1 METTFE
7 HQYLVKSPEME
18 EDAVLWWMRAKGS
31 FDEPAEKNLPR
42 YLYLPPEHLM
52 LLK

>member
-18 EDAVLWWMRAKGS
+18 EDAVLWWMRPKES
-31 FDEPAEKNLPR
+31 FDEDVQKRTCPGICTFR
-42 YLYLPPEHLM
+42 QSI
-52 LLK
+52 

>member
-1 METTFE
+1 MDSCQITQWCARFIRE
-7 HQYLVKSPEME
+7 QVKPG
-18 EDAVLWWMRAKGS
+18 DLC